1 MISKIIISGLLF
13 LLTIISGIWLHKMG
27 KPLNTFIFT
36 IHKLLALAAVI
47 FTAILIYNL
56 LKNVEIKTL
65 LLILIIIAG
74 LSILALFISGALLSI
89 GKFPHNTMLLVHN
102 IATILAVIFTAA
114 TIYLLVR

>member
-1 MISKIIISGLLF
+1 MESKIIISGLLF

-56 LKNVEIKTL
+56 LKNVEINAIIS
-65 LLILIIIAG
+65 ILIAVAF
-74 LSILALFISGALLSI
+74 LSVLILFISGALLSI
-89 GKFPHNTMLLVHN
+89 GKFPYNKMLLVHN
-102 IATILAVIFTAA
+102 IATVIVVIFTAV
-114 TIYLLVR
+114 TIYLLAR